1 MAAAPKQG
9 HVLDSPETVPI
20 GSALSS
26 RRRSYKEPAAK
37 AAALRWLGAVLA
49 ANGANADEGKSP
61 HEVMR
66 ARQSCSSDGSIS

>member
-1 MAAAPKQG
+1 MSLLANSFNVLLTAALFK
-9 HVLDSPETVPI
+9 D
-20 GSALSS
+20 
-26 RRRSYKEPAAK
+26 PAAK